1 MTTFTCSLPFG
12 CVTHRQLYQV
22 PLLEQVEGILAQR
35 PAALLL
41 REKDLNPEVYRQ
53 LARQVLSLCRRAGV
67 PCILHFYPEAARELR
82 PEGLHLPL
90 PVLERL
96 RPEERAALPPLG
108 ASCHSLKDVL
118 TAAKLGAAR
127 VTLGHIYTTAC
138 KPNLAPRGVTL
149 LQEVCR
155 RSPVPVWAIGGVTRE
170 KLPELAAAGA
180 AGAWGMGAFAQLP
193 EN

>member
-67 PCILHFYPEAARELR
+67 PCILHFYPEAARG
-82 PEGLHLPL
+82 PAP
-90 PVLERL
+90 
-96 RPEERAALPPLG
+96 AASGVG
-108 ASCHSLKDVL
+108 A
-118 TAAKLGAAR
+118 
-127 VTLGHIYTTAC
+127 
-138 KPNLAPRGVTL
+138 P
-149 LQEVCR
+149 
-155 RSPVPVWAIGGVTRE
+155 
-170 KLPELAAAGA
+170 
-180 AGAWGMGAFAQLP
+180 
-193 EN
+193 